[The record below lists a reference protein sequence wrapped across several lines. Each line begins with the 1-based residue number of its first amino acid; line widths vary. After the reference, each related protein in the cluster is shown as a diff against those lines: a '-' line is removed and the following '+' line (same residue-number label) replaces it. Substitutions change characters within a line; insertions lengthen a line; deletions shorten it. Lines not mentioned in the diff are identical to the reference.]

1 MKMTLGRKLAAIVLG
16 LALSSVG
23 LSIFSHAQLQAARQR
38 ADRLLETQAQAL
50 TAERL
55 ARAIEQVVIRATAV
69 FTAQDIGGAKAHF
82 VPLQQSLQTLKDVRE
97 NFLRAFA
104 ANMDPKARQLLLH
117 ELDEFIA
124 YQADTANLGMTI
136 SPQAALIQATDPP
149 TVLSREKM
157 VARIEKLG
165 SESAA
170 RLAAL
175 RSATAAAARRSDMLL
190 LGVPAI
196 TLAAALLCAAWMA
209 LTQIQRPL
217 ARLTLSMRALAEGDF
232 DREVPFTPRTDEI
245 GGMARII
252 SHLGAELR
260 TKESLGRAEA
270 GRVEAER
277 QRALALAGTIAAFE
291 ARIGAC
297 MTALCASAE
306 QLDGVAGEMSGT
318 ATMMRDRSG
327 AVSSSTRVAVGEITA
342 AAAEVHR
349 LSSSAADIDQRVRS
363 AAAGSAAARDEV
375 VAARRMVDA
384 LEGSAADISTIIQMI
399 EGIAAKTN
407 LLALNATIEAARAGE
422 AGRGFAVVAQEV
434 KDLAALDGAGHG
446 TDRGSD
452 RGDPLGGCGL
462 HGGGCQHR
470 RDDRA
475 GQRTC
480 RRGCCRIRRAAA
492 LHIAAGQQYGDG
504 VGECRFGFRAHRGT
518 GRRRARHAPHGTGR
532 GEDDS
537 RNGGGL
543 ARHRGCYRRVPCRG
557 SRGLTRTTAAAVA
570 DVAPFPAIAALQPR
584 PIFLP
589 AEMSGGETSA
599 VLRHVEF

>member
-434 KDLAALDGAGHG
+434 KDLAAQTAQATARIEVQIGEIRSAVAASTAAVASIDATIEQVSALADAVAAESDEQQRSTSRLASNMETASANAGSVSARIEELDGAALA
-446 TDRGSD
+446 T
-452 RGDPLGGCGL
+452 
-462 HGGGCQHR
+462 R
-470 RDDRA
+470 RMAQDVAKTTAGMVADSRA
-475 GQRTC
+475 IEAAIGEFLAAV
-480 RRGCCRIRRAAA
+480 RAA
-492 LHIAAGQQYGDG
+492 
-504 VGECRFGFRAHRGT
+504 
-518 GRRRARHAPHGTGR
+518 
-532 GEDDS
+532 
-537 RNGGGL
+537 
-543 ARHRGCYRRVPCRG
+543 
-557 SRGLTRTTAAAVA
+557 
-570 DVAPFPAIAALQPR
+570 
-584 PIFLP
+584 
-589 AEMSGGETSA
+589 
-599 VLRHVEF
+599 